1 MSCQVRFGLLPPLG
15 FCSRFARA
23 NQAPDSLMQMG
34 RVAFR
39 ALLLTSI
46 TFRGNPG
53 SSFLLYWRLCAMSAG
68 VGHGVPRTQKILD
81 DARKFLGRKK
91 WYFERGI
98 PYRRGYLLEGL
109 PGTGKTSLIRAIA
122 GELMLPLYVINLTQD
137 GLSDSA
143 LRTLMRSTLG
153 QSRKNGQISG
163 MQGNRRD
170 PTILFV
176 GRQFLCHTYS
186 RDVLD
191 DLQLSSVP
199 LRNTPIAL
207 HFTGARQYSR
217 NQKTILPPKFLS
229 PGSTQ
234 ERAIIVMEDIDT
246 AFSEQGGIKST
257 GAGDEKGNGM
267 RGRGRDRV
275 VPSLGALPANNARRY
290 YY

>member
-1 MSCQVRFGLLPPLG
+1 MRSIESVILG
-15 FCSRFARA
+15 DVDD
-23 NQAPDSLMQMG
+23 Q
-34 RVAFR
+34 
-39 ALLLTSI
+39 
-46 TFRGNPG
+46 
-53 SSFLLYWRLCAMSAG
+53 
-68 VGHGVPRTQKILD
+68 HGVPRTQEILD